1 MLTTFLF
8 TFGIL
13 FICMVLLC
21 IKILL
26 KKNGKFPNTHIEG
39 NAALRKQ
46 GICCART
53 QDKKDHERK
62 DLYERL
68 NEIKK

>member
-1 MLTTFLF
+1 MLTTFLI
-8 TFGIL
+8 TLIIL
-13 FICMVLLC
+13 LVCVVLLC
-21 IKILL
+21 SKILL

-39 NAALRKQ
+39 NAALRDK

-53 QDKKDHERK
+53 QDKKDNK
-62 DLYERL
+62 NKNLFERL